1 MMSKKKI
8 NNIRFAFFG
17 NAPLAD
23 AVLEE
28 LRDVGL
34 EPKCVVTSTELSP
47 EFIQKLAGESWDVF
61 VVASFGAILPKEL
74 LNIPKRGVLNVHP
87 SLLPRLRGPS
97 PIRSAILNDE
107 KETGV
112 SIMLLDEEMDHGP
125 LVAQK
130 KVRVDTSP
138 DGGPAHGKMLDH
150 LLAHEGGK
158 LLAQVLPL
166 WTAGKLEAKPQNH
179 DLATYCRQFKK
190 EDGLLDLSADPYQNL
205 LKIRALEGWPGTYA
219 FFTRAGKKL
228 RVQILDAHL
237 EGSQLIIDSV
247 KPEGKNQMPY
257 AAFLRS
263 GAMPRAN

>member
-107 KETGV
+107 KETGI

-130 KVRVDTSP
+130 RV
-138 DGGPAHGKMLDH
+138 PALPWPPHGKALDV

-158 LLAQVLPL
+158 LLAHVLPL

-190 EDGLLDLSADPYQNL
+190 EDGLINLSDDAYQNL
-205 LKIRALEGWPGTYA
+205 LKIRAFEGWPGTYA

-237 EGSQLIIDSV
+237 EDSRFIIDSV
-247 KPEGKNQMPY
+247 KPEGKNEMPY

-263 GAMPRAN
+263 GAKPSAN